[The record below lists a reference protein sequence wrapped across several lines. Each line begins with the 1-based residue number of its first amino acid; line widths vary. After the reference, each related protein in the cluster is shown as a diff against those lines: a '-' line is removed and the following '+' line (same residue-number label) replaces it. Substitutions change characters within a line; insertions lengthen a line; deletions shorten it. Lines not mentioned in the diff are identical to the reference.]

1 MIKTGNTEEK
11 LSLKA
16 KESNLYKDSRGTKGK
31 KEEDCYRG
39 NYCTGAEIPKETY
52 EETYSERRTWEEGPR
67 KSEADRLPGRVCL
80 FSRF

>member
-1 MIKTGNTEEK
+1 M
-11 LSLKA
+11 
-16 KESNLYKDSRGTKGK
+16 KGK